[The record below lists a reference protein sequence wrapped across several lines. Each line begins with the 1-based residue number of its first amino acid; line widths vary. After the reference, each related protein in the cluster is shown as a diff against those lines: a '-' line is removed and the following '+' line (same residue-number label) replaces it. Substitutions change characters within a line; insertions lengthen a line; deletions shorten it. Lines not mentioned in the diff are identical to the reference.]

1 MTLTVTKTVK
11 ENQNS
16 IGSLDKEKSVYYVWS
31 EINHYEL
38 NDDDEQEESYA
49 TEYDYYVYAGSFCE
63 AADIVVED
71 LETYSDTLDEI
82 NILEI
87 ECIKDFDPKIH
98 LRKCTKRIKVI
109 GKDGNPESQVIG
121 YRKKGL

>member
-1 MTLTVTKTVK
+1 MTLTVKETVK
-11 ENQNS
+11 ENLNS
-16 IGSLDKEKSVYYVWS
+16 IGSLEEIKSVYYVYS

-38 NDDDEQEESYA
+38 NDDDEREEEWT
-49 TEYDYYVYAGSFCE
+49 TEYDYYVYAGSFSE
-63 AADIVVED
+63 ARDIVEEE

-87 ECIKDFDPKIH
+87 QSIKDFDPERH
-98 LRKCTKRIKVI
+98 LRKCNKRIKVI